1 MSKALVWRE
10 VDEMGVC
17 HMYDMVVSDEC
28 FELFDESD
36 IYAVDDAVDALLNNI
51 DEHEAAYQELEDEFE
66 TEFKTSL
73 DCALGDEDE
82 MVSRFDRLTA
92 GMAYHENARSCLL
105 ADLDSLLEVSGY
117 YGYSDDEE
125 TTQERQE
132 AVASF
137 IEEYSEMNRL

>member
-10 VDEMGVC
+10 VDEMGVV
-17 HMYDMVVSDEC
+17 HSYDMVVSDEC
-28 FELFDESD
+28 FELFDEAD

-66 TEFKTSL
+66 SVFKTSL

-82 MVSRFDRLTA
+82 MVSQFDRLTA
-92 GMAYHENARSCLL
+92 GMAYHENARSGLL

-117 YGYSDDEE
+117 YGYSEDEE

-137 IEEYSEMNRL
+137 IEEYSEMHRL

>member
-10 VDEMGVC
+10 VDEMGVT
-17 HMYDMVVSDEC
+17 HMFDMVVSDEC
-28 FELFDESD
+28 FDLFDEAD

-51 DEHEAAYQELEDEFE
+51 DEHEAAYQELENEFE
-66 TEFKTSL
+66 AEFKTSF
-73 DCALGDEDE
+73 DCALGDEGS
-82 MVSRFDRLTA
+82 MVDRFDRLTA
-92 GMAYHENARSCLL
+92 GMAYHESARSGLL
-105 ADLDSLLEVSGY
+105 ADLDQLLEVSGY

-137 IEEYSEMNRL
+137 IEEYSEMHRL